1 MAATE
6 VIHFP
11 VCAQLNRGA
20 TIQAD
25 AFRDSTASPPGSPP
39 HFLDPLRARP
49 DNTAPT
55 ADGGLRV

>member
-11 VCAQLNRGA
+11 VCVQLSRGA

-25 AFRDSTASPPGSPP
+25 ACCDSTVSPLGSPP
-39 HFLDPLRARP
+39 HFLDPLPARP
-49 DNTAPT
+49 DNTGPT
-55 ADGGLRV
+55 ADGGLCA

>member
-11 VCAQLNRGA
+11 VWVQLNREA
-20 TIQAD
+20 TIPSD

-39 HFLDPLRARP
+39 RLLYPLPARP
-49 DNTAPT
+49 DNAAPT
-55 ADGGLRV
+55 ADGGLSV

>member
-11 VCAQLNRGA
+11 VCLQLNGAA

-25 AFRDSTASPPGSPP
+25 AFRDSTASAPGSPP
-39 HFLDPLRARP
+39 HLLDPLPARP
-49 DNTAPT
+49 DNTAPA
-55 ADGGLRV
+55 ADGGLCV